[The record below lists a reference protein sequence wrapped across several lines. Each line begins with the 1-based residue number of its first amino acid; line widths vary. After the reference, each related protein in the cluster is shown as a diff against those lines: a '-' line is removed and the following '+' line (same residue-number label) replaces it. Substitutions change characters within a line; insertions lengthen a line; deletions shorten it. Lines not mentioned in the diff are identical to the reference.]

1 MKFKFLNSADSY
13 GLVNKH
19 FHWIMAVIIIFN
31 FILALILDDF
41 PKGPMRSFL
50 FSIHKSTGI
59 LVIILLI
66 PRLLWRL
73 VNTVPVSLGNVKTLN
88 KLSKYVHYFFYFI
101 LLVVVLSG
109 WTYSSARSGP
119 FEVFG
124 LFTAPAL
131 IENNQVVASIA
142 KEIHGISVYIFI
154 TVLGIHVLASLLH
167 HYIFK
172 DKTLKRMWYGDS
184 N

>member
-1 MKFKFLNSADSY
+1 MKFKFLNSTDSY

-73 VNTVPVSLGNVKTLN
+73 LNTVPDSLGNIKILN
-88 KLSKYVHYFFYFI
+88 KLSKCVHYFFYF
-101 LLVVVLSG
+101 VVFMITLSG

-131 IENNQVVASIA
+131 IENNQVVANIA

>member
-13 GLVNKH
+13 RFVTKH

-41 PKGPMRSFL
+41 PRGPMRSFL
-50 FSIHKSTGI
+50 FGIHKSTGI
-59 LVIILLI
+59 LVVILLI

-73 VNTVPVSLGNVKTLN
+73 VNTTPNPLSNIKTLN
-88 KLSKYVHYFFYFI
+88 KLSKYIHYFFYFI
-101 LLVVVLSG
+101 LLVVVFSG
-109 WTYSSARSGP
+109 WMYSSARSGP

-131 IENNQVVASIA
+131 IENNPVVANIA

-154 TVLGIHVLASLLH
+154 TVLGVHVVASLLH

-172 DKTLKRMWYGDS
+172 YKTLKRMWYGDS

>member
-1 MKFKFLNSADSY
+1 
-13 GLVNKH
+13 
-19 FHWIMAVIIIFN
+19 MAVIIIFN

-73 VNTVPVSLGNVKTLN
+73 VNTVPVSLGNIKTLN

-101 LLVVVLSG
+101 LLVVVFSG

-119 FEVFG
+119 QQDRIFSRIGSSANMGHQQDGVISKIWPSAELSLV
-124 LFTAPAL
+124 
-131 IENNQVVASIA
+131 IS
-142 KEIHGISVYIFI
+142 GIGSSAESGHQ
-154 TVLGIHVLASLLH
+154 L
-167 HYIFK
+167 
-172 DKTLKRMWYGDS
+172 D
-184 N
+184 

>member
-41 PKGPMRSFL
+41 SKGPVRSFL

-73 VNTVPVSLGNVKTLN
+73 VNTVPDSLGKIRTLN

-101 LLVVVLSG
+101 LLVVAFSG
-109 WTYSSARSGP
+109 WIYSSARSGP

-131 IENNQVVASIA
+131 IENNQVVANIA

>member
-1 MKFKFLNSADSY
+1 
-13 GLVNKH
+13 
-19 FHWIMAVIIIFN
+19 MAVIIIFN

-41 PKGPMRSFL
+41 PKGPVRSFL

-101 LLVVVLSG
+101 LLVVYLVAGHIHQQDQVLLK
-109 WTYSSARSGP
+109 
-119 FEVFG
+119 FLVF
-124 LFTAPAL
+124 
-131 IENNQVVASIA
+131 
-142 KEIHGISVYIFI
+142 
-154 TVLGIHVLASLLH
+154 LLPLH
-167 HYIFK
+167 
-172 DKTLKRMWYGDS
+172 
-184 N
+184 

>member
-1 MKFKFLNSADSY
+1 MKFKFLNSTDGY

>member
-1 MKFKFLNSADSY
+1 MKFKFFNSADSY
-13 GLVNKH
+13 GFVNKH

-73 VNTVPVSLGNVKTLN
+73 LNTVPDSLGNIKILN
-88 KLSKYVHYFFYFI
+88 KLSKCVHYFFYFI
-101 LLVVVLSG
+101 LLVVVFSG
-109 WTYSSARSGP
+109 WIYSSARSGP

-131 IENNQVVASIA
+131 IENNQVVANIA
-142 KEIHGISVYIFI
+142 KEIHGISVNIFI

-167 HYIFK
+167 HYVFK

-184 N
+184 D

>member
-19 FHWIMAVIIIFN
+19 FHWIMAAIIIFN

-73 VNTVPVSLGNVKTLN
+73 VNT
-88 KLSKYVHYFFYFI
+88 
-101 LLVVVLSG
+101 
-109 WTYSSARSGP
+109 GP

>member
-1 MKFKFLNSADSY
+1 
-13 GLVNKH
+13 
-19 FHWIMAVIIIFN
+19 
-31 FILALILDDF
+31 
-41 PKGPMRSFL
+41 MRSFL

-59 LVIILLI
+59 LVVILLI

-73 VNTVPVSLGNVKTLN
+73 VNTVPVSLGNIKTLN

-101 LLVVVLSG
+101 LLVVVFSG

-131 IENNQVVASIA
+131 IENNQVVANIA

-154 TVLGIHVLASLLH
+154 TVLGIHVLASEH
-167 HYIFK
+167 SVCYCIKCKPFK
-172 DKTLKRMWYGDS
+172 IRKIKEPKSLAPKQQLKKCT
-184 N
+184 

>member
-1 MKFKFLNSADSY
+1 MKFKIFNSADSY
-13 GLVNKH
+13 GFVSKN
-19 FHWIMAVIIIFN
+19 FHWILAAIIIFN

-50 FSIHKSTGI
+50 FGIHKSTGI

-73 VNTVPVSLGNVKTLN
+73 VNTVPDSLGNIKTLN
-88 KLSKYVHYFFYFI
+88 KLSKYAHYLFYFI
-101 LLVVVLSG
+101 LLVVAFSG
-109 WTYSSARSGP
+109 WIYSSARSGP

-131 IENNQVVASIA
+131 IENNPVVANIS
-142 KEIHGISVYIFI
+142 KEIHEISVYIFV
-154 TVLGIHVLASLLH
+154 TVLGIHIVASLLH
-167 HYIFK
+167 HYVFK

>member
-1 MKFKFLNSADSY
+1 MKFKFLNSTDSY

-101 LLVVVLSG
+101 LLVVVFSG

-131 IENNQVVASIA
+131 IENNPVVANIA

>member
-1 MKFKFLNSADSY
+1 MKFKFLNSTVSY

-41 PKGPMRSFL
+41 PKGPIRSFL

>member
-13 GLVNKH
+13 GLVNKY

>member
-19 FHWIMAVIIIFN
+19 FHWIMGVIIIFN

-101 LLVVVLSG
+101 LLVVVFSG

>member
-1 MKFKFLNSADSY
+1 MKFKFFNSADSY

-73 VNTVPVSLGNVKTLN
+73 VNTVPVSLGNIKTLN

-101 LLVVVLSG
+101 LLVVVFSG

-131 IENNQVVASIA
+131 IENNPSSC
-142 KEIHGISVYIFI
+142 KYCKRNSWNFCLYIYYSFRNSCSCQSSS
-154 TVLGIHVLASLLH
+154 SLC
-167 HYIFK
+167 F
-172 DKTLKRMWYGDS
+172 
-184 N
+184 

>member
-1 MKFKFLNSADSY
+1 MKFKFLNSADGY

-73 VNTVPVSLGNVKTLN
+73 VNTVPVSLGNIKTLN
-88 KLSKYVHYFFYFI
+88 KLSKYVHYFFYYI
-101 LLVVVLSG
+101 LLVVVFSG

-131 IENNQVVASIA
+131 IENNQVVANIA

-167 HYIFK
+167 HYVFK

>member
-1 MKFKFLNSADSY
+1 MKFKFLNSTDSY

-101 LLVVVLSG
+101 LLV
-109 WTYSSARSGP
+109 
-119 FEVFG
+119 EVFC
-124 LFTAPAL
+124 
-131 IENNQVVASIA
+131 
-142 KEIHGISVYIFI
+142 
-154 TVLGIHVLASLLH
+154 
-167 HYIFK
+167 
-172 DKTLKRMWYGDS
+172 
-184 N
+184 

>member
-1 MKFKFLNSADSY
+1 
-13 GLVNKH
+13 
-19 FHWIMAVIIIFN
+19 MAVIIIFN

-101 LLVVVLSG
+101 LLVVVFSG

>member
-1 MKFKFLNSADSY
+1 MKFKFFNSADSY
-13 GLVNKH
+13 GFVNKH

-73 VNTVPVSLGNVKTLN
+73 LNTVPDSLGNIKTLN
-88 KLSKYVHYFFYFI
+88 KLSKCVHYFFYFI
-101 LLVVVLSG
+101 LLVVVFSG
-109 WTYSSARSGP
+109 WIYS
-119 FEVFG
+119 
-124 LFTAPAL
+124 
-131 IENNQVVASIA
+131 
-142 KEIHGISVYIFI
+142 
-154 TVLGIHVLASLLH
+154 
-167 HYIFK
+167 
-172 DKTLKRMWYGDS
+172 
-184 N
+184 